1 MVRTSE
7 TELMKG
13 LGKELFQALLMVKE
27 APPLIQRGSDTKD
40 LYINIH
46 IQTVLMVEEAG
57 VLYSATP
64 YSVA

>member
-1 MVRTSE
+1 
-7 TELMKG
+7 
-13 LGKELFQALLMVKE
+13 MVKE